1 MQEKIVQLSMAKE
14 VKEEKKKL
22 KVELADLKTKIE
34 HQKETLR
41 EEQSER
47 ADQKKQFSRWITDT
61 ITKQIDD
68 EVKDRETVVDPP

>member
-34 HQKETLR
+34 NQKETLR

-47 ADQKKQFSRWITDT
+47 AD
-61 ITKQIDD
+61 
-68 EVKDRETVVDPP
+68 

>member
-34 HQKETLR
+34 HQKVTLR

-47 ADQKKQFSRWITDT
+47 AD
-61 ITKQIDD
+61 
-68 EVKDRETVVDPP
+68 